1 MAARFPRFIITVDGQ
16 QASLAANHD
25 EAWLQ
30 ALTLWRPG
38 CVVGCIPT
46 EVSIPEV
53 EPGEQA
59 PEPPQADQGPGS
71 LQP

>member
-1 MAARFPRFIITVDGQ
+1 MAARYPRFIITVDGQ
-16 QASLAANHD
+16 QASMAANHD

-38 CVVGCIPT
+38 CVVGCVPT
-46 EVSIPEV
+46 EVSIPEA

-59 PEPPQADQGPGS
+59 GEAAEAPQDA
-71 LQP
+71 